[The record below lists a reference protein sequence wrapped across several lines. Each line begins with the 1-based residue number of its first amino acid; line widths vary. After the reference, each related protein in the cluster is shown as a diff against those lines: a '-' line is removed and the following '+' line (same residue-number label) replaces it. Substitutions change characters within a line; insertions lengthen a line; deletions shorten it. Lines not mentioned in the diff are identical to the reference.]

1 MIMVLAK
8 CLKFVGFF
16 QLFNTVIFKRFIRH
30 INSS

>member
-16 QLFNTVIFKRFIRH
+16 SVVQYGNILKDLLDV
-30 INSS
+30 